1 MGHSPLIRFLVLT
14 TSLSSIRGTTFPYH
28 TTPSISELDCQL
40 LDTNHSHRQSPW
52 VALSATRERAVAPF
66 SVSSTATTYPAHPIH
81 SRTVFR
87 SAMHTGQPGELEAP
101 GLSAKETGT
110 GLLILNFFFTYSGQ
124 HPPEQDPRP
133 VPYPRLR

>member
-40 LDTNHSHRQSPW
+40 PDTNLSHRQSPW

-66 SVSSTATTYPAHPIH
+66 SVSSIATTYPAHPIH
-81 SRTVFR
+81 SRTHFFVR
-87 SAMHTGQPGELEAP
+87 LCTQDGQENWKRQDTPQDTGIGI
-101 GLSAKETGT
+101 
-110 GLLILNFFFTYSGQ
+110 LIWNFFFTYSGQ